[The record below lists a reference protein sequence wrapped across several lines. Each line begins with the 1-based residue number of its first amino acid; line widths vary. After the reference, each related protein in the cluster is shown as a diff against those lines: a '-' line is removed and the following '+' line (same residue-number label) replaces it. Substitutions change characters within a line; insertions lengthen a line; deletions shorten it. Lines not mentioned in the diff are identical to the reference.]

1 MYAVCYT
8 SAPYICS
15 EQNINL
21 SSKRTQKKSVCQVTF
36 LFAWEF
42 RGTFFFFSAHIS
54 EKTMEWIL

>member
-1 MYAVCYT
+1 MYALCYM
-8 SAPYICS
+8 SAPYTCG

-42 RGTFFFFSAHIS
+42 KGTFFLFLLI
-54 EKTMEWIL
+54 